1 MRSLCEIYAST
12 LFNNNEN
19 VAEFCVRQTAA
30 TLGGNEQHDEEIPV
44 GGDGNGAEV

>member
-1 MRSLCEIYAST
+1 MRST
-12 LFNNNEN
+12 LLLYLIINEN